1 MTHTRRAMRIAAAVA
16 AVLLLAAACSSEK
29 DNEGS
34 RATATPTTTTISAE
48 AAANVD
54 AVAKV
59 TSNLAAMRTA
69 YDFDTRVEANGSP
82 VTQVTGRNINGD
94 SQFKTTTEGGTDINI
109 ISVGGTI
116 WASQDGGTTWT
127 QQTKQDISSDPIG
140 PLLEPGAITVNG
152 DQITATYPG
161 VNLGLPDASIN
172 VALRADG
179 TAVELVYTTDTV
191 TVRTRLAPAT
201 DTAPIVAP
209 A

>member
-1 MTHTRRAMRIAAAVA
+1 MTHMRRATRVTVVIAAI
-16 AVLLLAAACSSEK
+16 LLLATACSTEN
-29 DNEGS
+29 DNEGGG
-34 RATATPTTTTISAE
+34 AAVTPTTTTISA
-48 AAANVD
+48 AATANVD
-54 AVAKV
+54 AAAKV

-69 YDFDTRVEANGSP
+69 YNFDTRVEANGSP
-82 VTQVTGRNINGD
+82 VTQVIGRNINGD
-94 SQFKTTTEGGTDINI
+94 SQFKTTTEGATDVDI

-127 QQTKQDISSDPIG
+127 QQTQQDISSDPIG

-161 VNLGLPDASIN
+161 ANLGLPDASIS

-179 TAVELVYTTDTV
+179 AAVELVYSTDTV
-191 TVRTRLAPAT
+191 TVRTRLTPAT
-201 DTAPIVAP
+201 DTTAVVAP